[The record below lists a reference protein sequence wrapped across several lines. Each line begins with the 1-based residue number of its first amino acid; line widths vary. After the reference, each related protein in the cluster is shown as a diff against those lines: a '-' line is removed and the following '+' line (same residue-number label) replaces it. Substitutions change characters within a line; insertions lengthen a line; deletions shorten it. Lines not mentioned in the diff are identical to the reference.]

1 MAHWGD
7 PRYTLIV
14 IYAEAVLWVLVVSY
28 WLYRLIQ
35 LLRAQGT
42 AALYSRGILFHLMMG
57 VMWVG
62 FGKSIYERLM
72 VALYA

>member
-1 MAHWGD
+1 M
-7 PRYTLIV
+7 
-14 IYAEAVLWVLVVSY
+14 IYAEAVLWVVVVSY

-35 LLRAQGT
+35 IFRSQGR

-62 FGKSIYERLM
+62 FGKSIVERLIPLLN
-72 VALYA
+72 A

>member
-1 MAHWGD
+1 M
-7 PRYTLIV
+7 
-14 IYAEAVLWVLVVSY
+14 IYAEAVLWVVVVSY

-35 LLRAQGT
+35 IFRRQGR

-62 FGKSIYERLM
+62 FGKSIVERLIPLLN
-72 VALYA
+72 A